1 MSSELQITDHR
12 IRITDYT
19 RRGGGSW
26 RGKEKELENI
36 SKFAIAAGYGPT
48 FLRAVTDK
56 ETKEAIEIAEEVRRF
71 VLERIK

>member
-1 MSSELQITDHR
+1 MSNELQITDHR
-12 IRITDYT
+12 ICITDYT
-19 RRGGGSW
+19 RDEAEAG
-26 RGKEKELENI
+26 GKEKELENI
-36 SKFAIAAGYGPT
+36 SKFAIAAGYDPT

>member
-1 MSSELQITDHR
+1 MSNELQITDHR

-19 RRGGGSW
+19 REEAEAG
-26 RGKEKELENI
+26 GKEKELENI
-36 SKFAIAAGYGPT
+36 SKFAIAAGYDPT

-56 ETKEAIEIAEEVRRF
+56 ETKEAIEMVEEVRRF